1 MRARERGVAL
11 VTAVLIVAVVAALA
25 TSLALGQQ
33 VWLRQAQNLA
43 DLAQAEK
50 LRRGAFE
57 FAAVMLA
64 LDGRNVRTSQTDDL
78 TEEWA
83 QPLPPLPVDGGSVLI
98 AIADAQGLF
107 NLNNVAQTPPQNRP
121 PQGGGAPVNY
131 AAMYRALLGYAG
143 IEPARIDVLTDAL
156 IDWIDPDSNVRPA
169 GAEDLDY
176 LGHDP
181 PYRAANQP
189 LRSVDELR
197 LIKGYTPEIVE
208 KLRPYVVAITPGGS
222 PAQSTAV
229 PINVNTA
236 PAPVLAALTN
246 RPLSEIEPLVERR
259 ARQPFKNAEELGAAL
274 GGQAPPAG
282 SYDVKS
288 SYFIVTVETRI
299 GRTQRRTEALLHRPI
314 GGNQKATVL
323 WYRQPAFQI
332 VLDEDESDDDAS

>member
-11 VTAVLIVAVVAALA
+11 VTAVLIVALVAALA
-25 TSLALGQQ
+25 ASLALGQQ
-33 VWLRQAQNLA
+33 VWLRQAQNLT

-50 LRRGAFE
+50 LRRGALE

-64 LDGRNVRTSQTDDL
+64 RDGRDARTSQTDDL
-78 TEEWA
+78 TEDWA
-83 QPLPPLPVDGGSVLI
+83 QPLPPLPVDGGSVLV
-98 AIADAQGLF
+98 AVADAQGLF
-107 NLNNVAQTPPQNRP
+107 NLNNVAQTAPQNPPQ
-121 PQGGGAPVNY
+121 QGGGAAPVNY
-131 AAMYRALLGYAG
+131 AAVYRALLGHVG
-143 IEPARIDVLTDAL
+143 IEPAQIDALTDAL

-176 LGHDP
+176 LSHDP

-208 KLRPYVVAITPGGS
+208 KLRPYVVAITPGGGGV
-222 PAQSTAV
+222 QSAAV

-236 PAPVLAALTN
+236 PAPVLAALVN
-246 RPLSEIEPLVERR
+246 RPLGEIQPLVERR
-259 ARQPFKNAEELGAAL
+259 ARQPFKNADELRAAL
-274 GGQAPPAG
+274 GGQAPPPG

-299 GRTQRRTEALLHRPI
+299 GRTQRRTEALLYRPI

-323 WYRQPAFQI
+323 WYRQPAFHV
-332 VLDEDESDDDAS
+332 VLDEDDDDAS